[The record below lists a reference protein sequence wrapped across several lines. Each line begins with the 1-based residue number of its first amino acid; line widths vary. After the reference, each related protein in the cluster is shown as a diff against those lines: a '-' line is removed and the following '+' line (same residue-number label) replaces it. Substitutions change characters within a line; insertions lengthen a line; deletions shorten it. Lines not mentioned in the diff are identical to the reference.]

1 MDKKE
6 AEANITTLMTECIE
20 AENALKCL
28 VNSLNAI
35 PEEAMGV
42 CKPRLVLLT
51 STDCPPCDNARNEYF
66 AELGAGEIK
75 EIDITSAEGQLI
87 ASKNSVG
94 ATPSLLLLDCEN
106 TLLGEL
112 FHDDEVE
119 PVA

>member
-6 AEANITTLMTECIE
+6 AETRMASLMANCIE
-20 AENALKCL
+20 ADNALECL
-28 VNSLNAI
+28 VNDLNAI
-35 PEEAMGV
+35 PDITGL

-51 STDCPPCDNARNEYF
+51 SPDCQPCDNARNEYF

-75 EIDITSAEGQLI
+75 EIDITSTEGQLI
-87 ASKNSVG
+87 ASNNSLR

-106 TLLGEL
+106 KLLGEL
-112 FHDDEVE
+112 FHDDEVQ